1 MKKHLSLV
9 AAILLAGITAVGC
22 LEERESYF
30 TPEDIF
36 LAFTLKT
43 ADGNNLLDST
53 YVDNWCDSAIYC
65 TFKDEVYYAD
75 SVDTDA
81 EKVASSTSNFIGL
94 AKTSYYDRS
103 SGSITPVL
111 FFGYLNGVTAFDDDL
126 VLHWPGGK
134 TTSVHLHNEFEPA
147 KSQPGAVVSLVRYIV
162 VDGEYPNYLPIELVL
177 TE

>member
-1 MKKHLSLV
+1 MKKQLSLV
-9 AAILLAGITAVGC
+9 AAILLAGLTAVGC
-22 LEERESYF
+22 LEEKESYF

-53 YVDNWCDSAIYC
+53 YVDNWCDYVIYC
-65 TFKDEVYYAD
+65 TFKNEVYCAD

-81 EKVASSTSNFIGL
+81 EKVSSSTSNFIGL
-94 AKTSYYDRS
+94 AKTSYYDRTF
-103 SGSITPVL
+103 GTITPVL
-111 FFGYLNGVTAFDDDL
+111 FFGYLNGVTKFDDDL

-134 TTSVHLHNEFEPA
+134 TTDVHLYNDFEPA
-147 KSQPGAVVSLVRYIV
+147 KSEPGAVVSILRYV
-162 VDGEYPNYLPIELVL
+162 SVDGEYQNYLPIELVL